1 MWFSF
6 LSIYGP
12 RCRAIMPHVAH
23 ILYVCCRFSYSIY
36 NIADLHFLIYCIYTH
51 IHMRA
56 HELQSGYIEILLWMF
71 QYVWQFIFSL
81 KIFFLTN
88 KIFFETQ
95 SMSRV
100 SYNLFH
106 SFPPHH
112 MRPFLPPRRIV
123 SIRQTFVFFCLM
135 SWQYHQSN
143 ESLMTAGNPY
153 TFQFNGRDSVTK
165 DVTKRS
171 VGNIYLY
178 QDTNDRPATC

>member
-1 MWFSF
+1 MCCTRTSVWVHWNIALDVPICVAVYF
-6 LSIYGP
+6 LSI
-12 RCRAIMPHVAH
+12 AT
-23 ILYVCCRFSYSIY
+23 FSIS
-36 NIADLHFLIYCIYTH
+36 C
-51 IHMRA
+51 
-56 HELQSGYIEILLWMF
+56 LQD
-71 QYVWQFIFSL
+71 
-81 KIFFLTN
+81 KIFFLTDQ
-88 KIFFETQ
+88 KIFFWNSEYVQ
-95 SMSRV
+95 GFIQP
-100 SYNLFH
+100 FH
-106 SFPPHH
+106 SFPPRH

>member
-1 MWFSF
+1 M
-6 LSIYGP
+6 
-12 RCRAIMPHVAH
+12 C
-23 ILYVCCRFSYSIY
+23 
-36 NIADLHFLIYCIYTH
+36 
-51 IHMRA
+51 A
-56 HELQSGYIEILLWMF
+56 HELQSGYIEILF
-71 QYVWQFIFSL
+71 RVCPGFHTTFFIL
-81 KIFFLTN
+81 FLLATCG
-88 KIFFETQ
+88 
-95 SMSRV
+95 
-100 SYNLFH
+100 
-106 SFPPHH
+106 
-112 MRPFLPPRRIV
+112 PFLPPRRIV